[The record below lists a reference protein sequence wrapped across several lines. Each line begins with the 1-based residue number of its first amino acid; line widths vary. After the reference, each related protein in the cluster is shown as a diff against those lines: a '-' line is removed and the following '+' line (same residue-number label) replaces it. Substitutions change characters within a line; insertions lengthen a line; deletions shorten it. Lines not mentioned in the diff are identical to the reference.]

1 MTSAPAVD
9 PRAATAAR
17 ALPERMLAVRVHAP
31 GELRVDEIPVPV
43 PAEGE
48 ALLRVLATGVCAT
61 DRKLRAR
68 GAPGGAVRVLGHE
81 IVAEVVWAPAGGPS
95 PGTRVAVAPNLGCGV
110 CRACATG
117 ETNLCSEYRAFG
129 IHLDG
134 GMAAFVLAPRE
145 AVERG
150 HLLPI
155 PAALPTLEA
164 VLLEPLA
171 CCVEGLLATR
181 LHPGE
186 HVLIVGAGVMGRLHV
201 SAARALGAGVIV
213 ISDHDEARLA
223 HARAL
228 GADVAV
234 RPDDDLAAIVR
245 DATGGAGADVAA
257 VTVGVPRAAQGALA
271 ALARGGRLNL
281 FAGFPPDA
289 ATLGLDA
296 NDMHYRRLCVTGTS
310 GASAI
315 TLRRTL
321 DLLATRRVPLD
332 GVVSAV
338 RRWHEAEQAFA
349 DAGDSAHARVVLAPD
364 DLVASG
370 DEEVT
375 R

>member
-1 MTSAPAVD
+1 MSSTPAVD
-9 PRAATAAR
+9 PRAATAEQAV
-17 ALPERMLAVRVHAP
+17 PKRMLAVRVHAP
-31 GELRVDEIPVPV
+31 GELRVDEIPVPA
-43 PAEGE
+43 PGEGE

-81 IVAEVVWAPAGGPS
+81 IVAEVVRGPAEGPR
-95 PGTRVAVAPNLGCGV
+95 PGTRVAVAPNLGCGT
-110 CRACATG
+110 CSACAEG
-117 ETNLCSEYRAFG
+117 ATNLCPGYQAFG

-134 GMAAFVLAPRE
+134 GMAEYLLAPRT

-181 LHPGE
+181 LRPGE
-186 HVLIVGAGVMGRLHV
+186 RVLIVGAGVMGRLHV

-213 ISDHDEARLA
+213 ISDQDEARLA

-234 RPDDDLAAIVR
+234 RADDDLAGAVR
-245 DATGGAGADVAA
+245 DATGGDGADVAA
-257 VTVGVPRAAQGALA
+257 VTVGVPSAAQAALA

-289 ATLGLDA
+289 ATLDLDA
-296 NDMHYRRLCVTGTS
+296 NDVHYRRLCVTGTS

-321 DLLATRRVPLD
+321 DLLATRRVPLE

-338 RRWHEAEQAFA
+338 RPWRAAERAFA
-349 DAGDSAHARVVLAPD
+349 DAGDSGHARVVLATD
-364 DLVASG
+364 DLVSSVN
-370 DEEVT
+370 EEVS